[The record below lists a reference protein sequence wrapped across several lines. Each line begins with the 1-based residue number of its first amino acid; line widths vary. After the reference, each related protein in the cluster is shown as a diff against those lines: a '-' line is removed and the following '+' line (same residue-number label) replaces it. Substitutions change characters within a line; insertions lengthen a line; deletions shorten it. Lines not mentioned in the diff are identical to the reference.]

1 MRYDPDP
8 ALIHG
13 DMQTIKNLMWHYVGL
28 IRNGYRINRAVRDL
42 RYLRWEIESFYR
54 KTRLSDDLIGLRN
67 MIQSASVI
75 TFAASRNRKSRG
87 SHYRED
93 SI

>member
-1 MRYDPDP
+1 
-8 ALIHG
+8 
-13 DMQTIKNLMWHYVGL
+13 MWHYVGL
-28 IRNGYRINRAVRDL
+28 IRNSYRINRAIRDL

-67 MIQSASVI
+67 MIQAASVI
-75 TFAASRNRKSRG
+75 TFAASRNRESRG